1 MPNTKSILRA
11 KKAGN
16 LARSLLRLYFYRK
29 KKIVSI
35 CYVYCCNKILCSMD
49 ILNTY

>member
-16 LARSLLRLYFYRK
+16 LARQEFTEIIFLQK
-29 KKIVSI
+29 KK
-35 CYVYCCNKILCSMD
+35 K
-49 ILNTY
+49 